1 MLLTLIYIIAAY
13 LVNLF
18 LPWWSVAILGLI
30 LGFTFKLKP
39 LASFGWGF
47 LALLI
52 LWSGQALFINI
63 GNDGIMAGRIAEML
77 GVQSPL
83 LMVLLTGVIGGV
95 VGGLS
100 TLCGSLWNFKRSR
113 STMKR
118 K

>member
-18 LPWWSVAILGLI
+18 LPWWSVAVLGLI
-30 LGFTFKLKP
+30 LGIVFKLKP

-47 LALLI
+47 LALFI
-52 LWSGQALFINI
+52 LWGSQALFINI
-63 GNDGIMAGRIAEML
+63 ANDGIMAGRIAEML
-77 GVQSPL
+77 GVQSSF
-83 LMVLLTGVIGGV
+83 LMVLVTGIIGGF

-100 TLCGSLWNFKRSR
+100 TFCGSLWNINKGRK
-113 STMKR
+113 TMKR

>member
-18 LPWWSVAILGLI
+18 LPWWSVAILGFI
-30 LGFTFKLKP
+30 LGYTFKLKP

-47 LALLI
+47 LALFL
-52 LWSGQALFINI
+52 LWGGQALYINFA
-63 GNDGIMAGRIAEML
+63 NDGVLASRIAEML
-77 GVQSPL
+77 QVQSSL
-83 LMVLLTGVIGGV
+83 LVVLVTGIIGGG
-95 VGGLS
+95 VGGIS
-100 TLCGSLWNFKRSR
+100 TLCGSFWNFERSR

>member
-18 LPWWSVAILGLI
+18 LPWWSVSILGVI
-30 LGFTFKLKP
+30 LGYTFKLKP

-47 LALLI
+47 LALFI
-52 LWSGQALFINI
+52 LWGGQALYINI
-63 GNDGIMAGRIAEML
+63 ANDGIMASRIAEML
-77 GVQSPL
+77 GVQSSL
-83 LMVLLTGVIGGV
+83 LMVLLTGIIGGV

-100 TLCGSLWNFKRSR
+100 VFCGSLWNFKRSR